1 MCNTLRKYL
10 VRTKRQCEAMV
21 VLNNGAPYSA
31 RLSFSDAHRTDQIP
45 HCVSASVFVADTM
58 ATSVLQREDCRRGR
72 EPETEMPEGGPRLTD
87 DERVR
92 LLEKGERET
101 GDLPSELREAAR
113 LELREED
120 SLKEHSLA
128 QMRHFIEK
136 HPAIKK
142 CRTEP
147 SGRVPGLTAC
157 AVMAGTSDKY
167 FTMQG
172 SGNPVSASGQGEKAG
187 PQASSS
193 SDCSSSVVGNL
204 ATGESVKPQKTVIDD
219 ETEAL
224 EEMEVEKE
232 EVPMEEEDEEE
243 EEEILGD
250 ENPKNKDFMPDK
262 KTKDPET
269 FSREELNDL
278 IRDLNLPKDGAE
290 LLASRLKHKNLLAP

>member
-1 MCNTLRKYL
+1 MVDTGFWL
-10 VRTKRQCEAMV
+10 VRD
-21 VLNNGAPYSA
+21 LNPMRVGHLLGVTVGNRTIWQSPWVNG
-31 RLSFSDAHRTDQIP
+31 
-45 HCVSASVFVADTM
+45 V
-58 ATSVLQREDCRRGR
+58 
-72 EPETEMPEGGPRLTD
+72 
-87 DERVR
+87 
-92 LLEKGERET
+92 
-101 GDLPSELREAAR
+101 
-113 LELREED
+113 
-120 SLKEHSLA
+120 
-128 QMRHFIEK
+128 
-136 HPAIKK
+136 
-142 CRTEP
+142 
-147 SGRVPGLTAC
+147 C

-172 SGNPVSASGQGEKAG
+172 SGNPVSAAGQGEKAG

-243 EEEILGD
+243 KEEEEEILGD
-250 ENPKNKDFMPDK
+250 ENPKDKDFMPDK

-290 LLASRLKHKNLLAP
+290 LLASRLKHKNLLAPKVTAYFYRNREEEFRKFFTKDDENSVVYCY